1 VQEHQKTGASSRV
14 TDPLT
19 ADFLDYL
26 CVERDVSVLTI
37 RNYSADI
44 AAFAAWF
51 EQKYNKKCLWLNVDP
66 FHLRG
71 YLVHLTERQFDRATI
86 HLKMSA
92 LRSLFKWLVRTER
105 VKQNPLVG
113 LTLPKKGRKLPKF
126 LTIQQVE
133 ALLDAPLQGG
143 GRASRRA
150 ESDIGGSAGAS
161 PSQLQVWRDKAIL
174 ETLYSAGLRIHELV
188 QLNDDDMDVLG
199 EVVRVRGKGKKE
211 RLGTLGGPAIE
222 TLQKYLELRARSA
235 RGPLFVNKF
244 GGRMT
249 ARSMQRML
257 KKYLIAAGLDPSLT
271 PHKLRHSFATHML
284 DAGADLRSV
293 QELLGHANLSTTQI
307 YTHITPERL
316 KKVYEKAHPRA

>member
-1 VQEHQKTGASSRV
+1 MQEHQKTGAGRCV
-14 TDPLT
+14 
-19 ADFLDYL
+19 ADSLVDEFLGYL
-26 CVERDVSVLTI
+26 HAERDASPLTI

-44 AAFAAWF
+44 AAFAVWF
-51 EQKYNKKCLWLNVDP
+51 EEKYKQPCAWLPIDS

-92 LRSLFKWLVRTER
+92 LRSFFKWLVRTER
-105 VKQNPLVG
+105 VKLNPLVG
-113 LTLPKKGRKLPKF
+113 LTLPKKARKLPKF

-133 ALLDAPLQGG
+133 ALLEAPLKEDSKNKL
-143 GRASRRA
+143 AA
-150 ESDIGGSAGAS
+150 
-161 PSQLQVWRDKAIL
+161 WRNKAIL

-211 RLGTLGGPAIE
+211 RLAALGGPAIE
-222 TLQKYLELRARSA
+222 ALQKYLEVRARST
-235 RGPLFVNKF
+235 RGPLFVNRF

-271 PHKLRHSFATHML
+271 PHTLRHSFATHML

>member
-1 VQEHQKTGASSRV
+1 MQEHQKTGSDGRV
-14 TDPLT
+14 NDALT
-19 ADFLDYL
+19 EEFLIYL
-26 CVERDVSVLTI
+26 RVERDASALTI

-44 AAFAAWF
+44 AAFSAWF
-51 EQKYNKKCLWLNVDP
+51 GDKYQQACDWRQVNP

-71 YLVHLTERQFDRATI
+71 YLVHLNERRLDRATI

-105 VKQNPLVG
+105 VKQNPLMG
-113 LTLPKKGRKLPKF
+113 LTLPKKTRRLPKF

-133 ALLDAPLQGG
+133 ALLDAPLKSGG
-143 GRASRRA
+143 QTKSKAGGPARASVLHDVA
-150 ESDIGGSAGAS
+150 A
-161 PSQLQVWRDKAIL
+161 WRDKAIL

-188 QLNDDDMDVLG
+188 QLNDDDVDILG

-211 RLGTLGGPAIE
+211 RLAALGGPAIE
-222 TLQKYLELRARSA
+222 ALQKYLELRGRER
-235 RGPLFVNKF
+235 RGAVFVNRF
-244 GGRMT
+244 GDRLT
-249 ARSMQRML
+249 ARSVQRML
-257 KKYLIAAGLDPSLT
+257 KKYLILAGLDPSLT

-284 DAGADLRSV
+284 DAGADLRNV